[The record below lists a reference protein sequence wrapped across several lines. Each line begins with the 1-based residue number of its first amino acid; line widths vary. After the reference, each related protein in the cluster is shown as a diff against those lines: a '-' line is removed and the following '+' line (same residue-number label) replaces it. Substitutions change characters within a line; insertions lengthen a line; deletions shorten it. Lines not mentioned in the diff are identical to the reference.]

1 MAIDGV
7 TARMLSE
14 ALLDAFLPDRLDQML
29 FYRLGKHRHR
39 ITMKTDYESIV
50 FDLIMAADAEGWL
63 PRLVTAAR
71 ESRPADPGL
80 VAVAGRLHLTAD
92 TGGHLESILDTR
104 APDIHPARFRA
115 ALGLLE
121 GQICRIERRT
131 PTGPAPLGTGFLI
144 GPDLCMTSHH
154 VVRPLIDGRIAAD
167 DVSLRFD
174 YKHTA
179 APAPASA
186 APASA
191 APAAAALPGTVFV
204 LARDWL
210 VASAPNS
217 AFEDRD
223 GEPAEL
229 PEPGELDFAVLRVA
243 GEPGEQPIGADAEPG
258 AARRGW
264 IEAVHRGPLR
274 AGDDLLVLQHLM
286 GEPLRLAFGRVS
298 ELNGNGTRLKHT
310 ANTEAGSSG
319 SPCFTLALELA
330 AIHQAGDPNRE
341 SWHVPAYN
349 RAVPAEPIFTALRR

>member
-7 TARMLSE
+7 TARLLSE

-39 ITMKTDYESIV
+39 ITMKADHESII

-71 ESRPADPGL
+71 ESRPAHPGL
-80 VAVAGRLHLTAD
+80 VVVAGRLHLTAD

-144 GPDLCMTSHH
+144 GPDLCMTSYH
-154 VVRPLIDGRIAAD
+154 VVRPLIDGRIGSD
-167 DVSLRFD
+167 DVGLRFD

-179 APAPASA
+179 T
-186 APASA
+186 
-191 APAAAALPGTVFV
+191 ALPGTVFA

-217 AFEDRD
+217 SFEDRD
-223 GEPAEL
+223 GESAEL

-243 GEPGEQPIGADAEPG
+243 GEPGEQPIGVDAEPG

-341 SWHVPAYN
+341 SWHVPTYN
-349 RAVPAEPIFTALRR
+349 RAVPAAPIFTAWRG

>member
-7 TARMLSE
+7 TARHLSE

-39 ITMKTDYESIV
+39 ISMKSDYESIV
-50 FDLIMAADAEGWL
+50 FDLIMAADSEGWL

-71 ESRPADPGL
+71 QSRPAHPGL
-80 VAVAGRLHLTAD
+80 VAVAGRLHLTAE

-131 PTGPAPLGTGFLI
+131 PTGVTPLGTGFLV
-144 GPDLCMTSHH
+144 GPDLCMTSYH
-154 VVRPLIDGRIAAD
+154 VVRPLIDGRVASG
-167 DVSLRFD
+167 DVGLRFD

-179 APAPASA
+179 G
-186 APASA
+186 
-191 APAAAALPGTVFV
+191 AALPGTVFG
-204 LARDWL
+204 LAGDWL
-210 VASAPNS
+210 AGSAPTS
-217 AFEDRD
+217 AFEDLE
-223 GEPAEL
+223 GESTEVPA
-229 PEPGELDFAVLRVA
+229 PGELDFAVLRVA

-258 AARRGW
+258 ADRRGW

-298 ELNGNGTRLKHT
+298 ELNSNGTRLRHT

-319 SPCFTLALELA
+319 SPCFTLGLELA

-341 SWHVPAYN
+341 PWHVPAYN
-349 RAVPAEPIFTALRR
+349 RAVPAAPVFSAWRP